1 MNRKTTNF
9 NLLKNLQK
17 ELFVSGGS
25 ALALFFVMVFTLS
38 IFWIKSVVDR
48 SREQYK
54 HELKNIKI
62 ALNNTI
68 ESTESH
74 VRRMKVVFEN
84 DPKIIYKKGLKGDAP
99 FDNDTSIPFSLFQ
112 KEGFS
117 ADTTNTYQNVY
128 ALMERVFSTH
138 KTDSTYQWSYFYDAN
153 YSYTTLYPKL
163 KKSELLKATNTQTG
177 NAMLKKIFE
186 AGDTYP
192 VSIASPAK
200 NPKQKPIWTTPYND
214 AGGAGMTVS
223 IISPVFKNEIYVGVV
238 GTDITLN
245 KMHSV
250 IANQELDLL
259 KISIVDPKGS
269 EILSVNDNKSTSSFE
284 IGNENLL
291 VSGWILKGE
300 IDTYEFVKSILST
313 IAVPFIIFSIALLS
327 LIILTYLF
335 IRRFIFPTLS
345 LAEQTV
351 LEQSELQAVL
361 MQISNEFINVPLEH
375 TENAIHNALK
385 TLGQYTNTDR
395 AYIFS
400 YDNETQICKNT
411 YEWCEDDISPQKSKL
426 QWIPFKKM
434 NEWKDQHFKGK
445 TIHYPDV
452 KILPSDSF
460 VRKTLD
466 RKGVLS
472 ILAMPMMDDSNCI
485 GFVGFDAVKSKH
497 EFTEKERKLL
507 NLFTLMLVNIFNR
520 NKTQKELERAKAQAE
535 TASIAK
541 SEFLANMSHEI
552 RTPLN
557 AVIGFTELLKET
569 PLNEIQK
576 QYIENANI
584 SGHTLLAIINDVL
597 DFSKIEAGMMSLEK
611 IKVDLFE
618 LLENSIDIVKYQ
630 ADKKQIELL
639 LNIDEH
645 LPRYANIDP
654 IRLKQVLAN
663 LLSNAV
669 KFTEN
674 GEVELIVKYHFI
686 SEHQGKI
693 TFEVRD
699 TGIGISMIQQKK
711 LFKAFSQA
719 DSSTTRKY
727 GGTGLG
733 LIISDLIVKKM
744 GGEIKLKSQTDE
756 GSEFSFEIITETA
769 HGEKLNLSSLKTIK
783 KCLIIDDNA
792 NNRLILKTI
801 LEQWKICCTC
811 CDNGLKAIETIQN
824 DPTFN
829 LIICDYNMPQI
840 NGIETIEKIQALEQW
855 KLKKEPIILLHT
867 SSDNENIQKRCEDL
881 GIQYR
886 LTKPVKKSDLYLYLS
901 KVIHEDEIKIKKP
914 NENQTAS
921 YKENRNTYNIL
932 IAEDVAT
939 NMMVLTELIKRN
951 FPNAKIFEAENGEE
965 AIVIY
970 KNQKIDLIFMDVQ
983 MPIIDGIE
991 STKIIRNLEKG
1002 ATHQIPIIAQTA
1014 GAFKEEHQK
1023 CIEAGMDDFIIKPI
1037 DPNRINEILDKYLK
1051 A

>member
-9 NLLKNLQK
+9 NLFKNLQK

-25 ALALFFVMVFTLS
+25 AFALFFVIVFTLS

-84 DPKIIYKKGLKGDAP
+84 ENKHTTMYPLSGNAP
-99 FDNDTSIPFSLFQ
+99 FDNDTLIRFSLFQ
-112 KEGFS
+112 KDDFS
-117 ADTTNTYQNVY
+117 ADTSNIIQNVFG
-128 ALMERVFSTH
+128 LMERVFSTH

-153 YSYTTLYPKL
+153 YSFTTLYPKH
-163 KKSELLKATNTQTG
+163 KKSDILKATNTQTS

-186 AGDTYP
+186 AGGTYP
-192 VSIASPAK
+192 VALASPSN
-200 NPKQKPIWTTPYND
+200 NPTKKPIWTTPYND

-223 IISPVFKNEIYVGVV
+223 IISPVFKNEIYAGVV

-245 KMHSV
+245 KIHSV
-250 IANQELDLL
+250 ISNQDLDLL
-259 KISIVDPKGS
+259 KVSIIDQKGS
-269 EILSVNDNKSTSSFE
+269 VILDVNNKKSNSYFE
-284 IGNENLL
+284 IGKENLL
-291 VSGWILKGE
+291 VSGWSLKGE
-300 IDTYEFVKSILST
+300 IDKIKFIKSILST
-313 IAVPFIIFSIALLS
+313 IAIPFILFSIALFS
-327 LIILTYLF
+327 FIVLTYLF
-335 IRRFIFPTLS
+335 IRRFIYPTLS

-361 MQISNEFINVPLEH
+361 MQISNEFINVPLAQ
-375 TENAIHNALK
+375 TENAIYKALE

-395 AYIFS
+395 AYIFN
-400 YDNETQICKNT
+400 YDIEKQICNNT
-411 YEWCEDDISPQKSKL
+411 FEWCMEDIPPQKSKL
-426 QWIPFKKM
+426 QNIPFDKI
-434 NEWKDQHFKGK
+434 NEWKTIHFKGE

-452 KILPSDSF
+452 EKLPDNSL

-466 RKGVLS
+466 RQGVLS
-472 ILAMPMMDDSNCI
+472 VLAMPMMNGTKCI

-497 EFTEKERKLL
+497 EFTERERKLL
-507 NLFTLMLVNIFNR
+507 NLFTLMLVNVFNR
-520 NKTQKELERAKAQAE
+520 NKVQKELERARAQAE
-535 TASIAK
+535 TASLAK

-569 PLNEIQK
+569 PLNDTQK

-597 DFSKIEAGMMSLEK
+597 DFSKIEAGMMFLEK
-611 IKVDLFE
+611 IKVDLYE

-639 LNIDEH
+639 LSIDDQ
-645 LPRYANIDP
+645 LPRYANVDP

-669 KFTEN
+669 KFTEV
-674 GEVELIVKYHFI
+674 GEVELKVTYHFI
-686 SEHQGKI
+686 SEHEGKI
-693 TFEVRD
+693 MFEVRD
-699 TGIGISMIQQKK
+699 TGIGISKIQQEK

-733 LIISDLIVKKM
+733 LIISDLIVRKM
-744 GGEIKLKSQTDE
+744 GGKIKLKSQANE
-756 GSEFSFEIITETA
+756 GSEFSFEIITETEF
-769 HGEKLNLSSLKTIK
+769 GEKLNIAPLSKFK

-792 NNRLILKTI
+792 NNRFILKTI
-801 LEQWKICCTC
+801 LEEWEITCEC
-811 CDNGLKAIETIQN
+811 CDNGLKAIERIQN
-824 DPTFN
+824 DPTFS
-829 LIICDYNMPQI
+829 LIICDYNMPQL

-855 KLKKEPIILLHT
+855 KLNKEPIILLHT
-867 SSDNENIQKRCEDL
+867 STDNENILKKCEDL
-881 GIQYR
+881 GIHYR

-901 KVIHEDEIKIKKP
+901 KVINEDEIKIKKP
-914 NENQTAS
+914 NENQAAS
-921 YKENRNTYNIL
+921 HNENTRNYNIL
-932 IAEDVAT
+932 IAEDVET
-939 NMMVLTELIKRN
+939 NMMVLTELIKRKL
-951 FPNAKIFEAENGEE
+951 PNAHIVKAHNGEE
-965 AIVIY
+965 AVHIY
-970 KNQKIDLIFMDVQ
+970 KNQKVDLIFMDVQ
-983 MPIIDGIE
+983 MPLLDGIQ
-991 STKIIRNLEKG
+991 STKIIRNIEKE
-1002 ATHQIPIIAQTA
+1002 TTRQIPIIAQTA

-1023 CIEAGMDDFIIKPI
+1023 CLEAGMDDFIIKPI

-1051 A
+1051 T